1 LLPTGWL
8 FGNAVPQT
16 NMSKRATFLAILLV
30 VTGAVGFAP
39 LRMAFRRAKAV
50 LNVQQSFQQGRRAIG
65 EGNYLAATD
74 AFRTVL
80 SEAPDYE
87 PMWTR
92 NNLAYALDQL
102 HRYDEAAKLYHEA
115 LELPLLAQHG
125 NLYGNATAN
134 AILYRNA
141 AANALSRDDAGE
153 SIRIATLG
161 TARFPK
167 EPWLWEQL
175 GWAYGQAGQTTRA
188 NQYFDAATALAFKG
202 DVAPRHETPLSL
214 PFRGAWLVIEGNGG
228 AATHRGLQNHFA
240 WDFMA
245 MDATGQASSG
255 DGSRNEYYY
264 GFGKEICAPA
274 DGKVIESVDL
284 FPDQG
289 PREKLRQH
297 PEGNRIVLQHR
308 TQEFTL
314 FYHLEQFS
322 AVVKAGDVVKRGEV
336 IARCGNSGSQNSVP
350 HLHFSL
356 MDGNGAGAMA
366 RPARFSNYLVH
377 AGGRMTPVAVG
388 CPTDGQIIQPA
399 E

>member
-1 LLPTGWL
+1 
-8 FGNAVPQT
+8 
-16 NMSKRATFLAILLV
+16 
-30 VTGAVGFAP
+30 
-39 LRMAFRRAKAV
+39 
-50 LNVQQSFQQGRRAIG
+50 
-65 EGNYLAATD
+65 
-74 AFRTVL
+74 
-80 SEAPDYE
+80 
-87 PMWTR
+87 MWTR

-115 LELPLLAQHG
+115 LAYAEALALPDA
-125 NLYGNATAN
+125 ATPN
-134 AILYRNA
+134 LYRNA
-141 AANALSRDDAGE
+141 ATNALSRDDAGE

-214 PFRGAWLVIEGNGG
+214 PFRGAWLVIEGNG

-255 DGSRNEYYY
+255 DGSRNEHYY

-289 PREKLRQH
+289 PRENLRQH

-322 AVVKAGDVVKRGEV
+322 AVESRRRGGARRSNRALWKLWQSELGSTSSLLFDGWERRRGD
-336 IARCGNSGSQNSVP
+336 
-350 HLHFSL
+350 
-356 MDGNGAGAMA
+356 GASCA
-366 RPARFSNYLVH
+366 L
-377 AGGRMTPVAVG
+377 
-388 CPTDGQIIQPA
+388 
-399 E
+399 